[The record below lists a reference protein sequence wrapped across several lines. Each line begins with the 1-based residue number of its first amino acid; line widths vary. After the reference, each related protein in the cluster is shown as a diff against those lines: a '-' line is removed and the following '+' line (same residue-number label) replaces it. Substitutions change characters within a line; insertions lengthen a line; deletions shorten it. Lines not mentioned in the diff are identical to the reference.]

1 VLDKTDP
8 IVNHP
13 DDTLT
18 TTYHPTVVT
27 LHHPITSPIR
37 DYPTT
42 PRPQHTASR
51 QRIITEQRHHRP
63 SLLGSAPNDHHHPV
77 PSSTYTKFR
86 TKIKNFIATF
96 RKKSFFRRS
105 SPRAPPENYDNSSP
119 TVGTSFHD
127 RINLRSSTSTIYPDS
142 DASLPAPSIS
152 KTSIGEPASSFAKTG
167 SSKNIIGLNDASDKA
182 VPILPTSNPHTACIP
197 SGST

>member
-13 DDTLT
+13 GDPLT
-18 TTYHPTVVT
+18 SIYHPIVETPR
-27 LHHPITSPIR
+27 HPTTSPVH
-37 DYPTT
+37 DYPIT
-42 PRPQHTASR
+42 PRPRHNQ
-51 QRIITEQRHHRP
+51 QRSITDQRHHRP

-96 RKKSFFRRS
+96 RKKSIFRRS
-105 SPRAPPENYDNSSP
+105 SPRAPPENYDSSSP

-167 SSKNIIGLNDASDKA
+167 SSKNTIGLNDASDKA